1 MLIPIKKGAITLIY
15 YRLHY
20 THRLGHSTFE
30 KLMIRVS
37 AEAEEVKLPGCVEVR
52 VNRCPFKNRAV
63 TSHVLTREAGSGRR
77 KERMHLG

>member
-1 MLIPIKKGAITLIY
+1 MPMREGTMPLIY

-20 THRLGHSTFE
+20 THRLGNSAFE
-30 KLMIRVS
+30 KRMIWVS
-37 AEAEEVKLPGCVEVR
+37 AEAEELKLPGCVDVR